1 MKGKYYVYIVE
12 CGNGTYY
19 TGSTKDLEKR
29 VALHNKGRG
38 AKYLRGKTPVKL
50 VYVKEYKYYKSAFKK
65 ELALKKL
72 THKQKQELIRNHEK
86 TK

>member
-1 MKGKYYVYIVE
+1 MKGTYYVYILE
-12 CGNGTYY
+12 CQNGTYY

-29 VALHNKGRG
+29 IALHNKGQG

-50 VYVKEYKYYKSAFKK
+50 VYVEEYKYYKSAFKK

-72 THKQKQELIRNHEK
+72 THKQKEELIK
-86 TK
+86 TYGKTE